1 MGDTSIVRVGDRG
14 RVVLPSE
21 LRSRHGWSPGTTLH
35 LVDSDE
41 GVLLLTREQL
51 RDRVRRS
58 LAGTSLVDE
67 LLTERRRAAAEE
79 DEV

>member
-1 MGDTSIVRVGDRG
+1 M
-14 RVVLPSE
+14 
-21 LRSRHGWSPGTTLH
+21 LH

-41 GVLLLTREQL
+41 GVLLLTRDQL

-67 LLTERRRAAAEE
+67 LLAERRLAAAEE
-79 DEV
+79 DEI